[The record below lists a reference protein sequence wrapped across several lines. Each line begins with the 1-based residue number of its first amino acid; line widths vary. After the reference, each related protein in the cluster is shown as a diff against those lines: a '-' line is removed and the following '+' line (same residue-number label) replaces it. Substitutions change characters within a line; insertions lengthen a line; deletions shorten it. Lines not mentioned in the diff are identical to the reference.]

1 MNPMR
6 ADDRVPI
13 HFLAGLSIAP
23 HSIRS
28 ISLHALMHNHV
39 RGAPHKRRSFDGCY

>member
-39 RGAPHKRRSFDGCY
+39 RGGAAQTPFIDGCY